1 MEKINDK
8 HQNIKYCIL
17 DYLGGLFLWFQFQ
30 GTHFKMSIP
39 SEKIKLSSNT
49 CEKSWG

>member
-17 DYLGGLFLWFQFQ
+17 DYLGGLFCDFS
-30 GTHFKMSIP
+30 FKEHILKCQSQVR
-39 SEKIKLSSNT
+39 K
-49 CEKSWG
+49 